1 MQINIVSEFQN
12 DPDIGT
18 AKSIVN
24 KCVHC
29 GFCTATCPTYQVLG
43 DELDGPRGR
52 IYLMKEMLEG
62 GAVTSRTQSHL
73 DRCLTCRNCE
83 STCPSGVQY
92 GRLVDIGRRYVDERV
107 TRPLMQRL
115 QRWAIRETLSRRD
128 VFAFLFGLARF
139 VRPVLPATLQRKVQL
154 PQPAGTWP
162 TARGTRQMLLHEGC
176 VQPALMPNVDAATA
190 RVMAK
195 LGIEL
200 IVAPKAACC
209 GAIRQHLNDH
219 VGAHAEFKRNI
230 DAWWPYVAQGVDT
243 IVINA
248 SGCGA
253 MIKEYGDLLAHDPL
267 YAEKARQISTMA
279 KDLSE
284 ILPEH
289 SDALVSLT
297 QKQGSTAP
305 SNITYHPPC
314 TLQHGQKIRGAVE
327 SLLGKLGVTV
337 KLCQDSHLCCGSAGT
352 YAILQPEMSQTL
364 LDRKLGNLLKTNP
377 NEIVSANVGC
387 INHLQSGTEVPVR
400 HWIELVDRMI

>member
-139 VRPVLPATLQRKVQL
+139 VRPVLPATLQKKVQL

-230 DAWWPYVAQGVDT
+230 DSWWPYVAQGVDT

-289 SDALVSLT
+289 AEALVSLT
-297 QKQGSTAP
+297 QKQGSTSP